1 MDNLKLH
8 RIAAEAKAKKV
19 VDSMI
24 KGRAK
29 KWKYNALAD

>member
-1 MDNLKLH
+1 MKDVLKPY
-8 RIAAEAKAKKV
+8 RIAAEAKAK
-19 VDSMI
+19 SMI